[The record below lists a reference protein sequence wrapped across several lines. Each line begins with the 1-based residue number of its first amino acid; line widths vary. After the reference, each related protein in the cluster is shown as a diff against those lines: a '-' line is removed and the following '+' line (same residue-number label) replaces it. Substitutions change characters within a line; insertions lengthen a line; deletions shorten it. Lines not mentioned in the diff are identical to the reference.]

1 MDSAWSRVGSA
12 ASTSTWLAGYSS
24 PPTETTFGCSLSL
37 PLANSLIRRPAAPG
51 SSVENA
57 YSRGPTSLSLTH
69 SYSVPSMAR
78 TASVF
83 LTTFKKTP
91 SSRAFLRMAV
101 ICATVV
107 PAYSAA
113 TRECALAATSASSA
127 TTSCFWDR
135 LRAIHSSLI
144 DSARDSCRL
153 RSWTASGPWTPGTRR
168 SRVGGLCPLAVRE
181 RTRQLP
187 EGGTIY
193 AGRSTRIRLSGPA
206 ATTAIPCQH
215 ELHARRRCA
224 LTAPAVFDG
233 CRHGSTRGDRPQ
245 RRARFRARR

>member
-1 MDSAWSRVGSA
+1 
-12 ASTSTWLAGYSS
+12 
-24 PPTETTFGCSLSL
+24 
-37 PLANSLIRRPAAPG
+37 LANSLIRRPAAPG

-57 YSRGPTSLSLTH
+57 YSRGPTSSFLTH

-78 TASVF
+78 AASVF
-83 LTTFKKTP
+83 LTTFKYTP

-127 TTSCFWDR
+127 TTCCFWDR
-135 LRAIHSSLI
+135 LRAIHASLI

-168 SRVGGLCPLAVRE
+168 SRVGGLSGWRSVNA
-181 RTRQLP
+181 P
-187 EGGTIY
+187 EHFHRGGTIC
-193 AGRSTRIRLSGPA
+193 AGGPRRVRLSDPA
-206 ATTAIPCQH
+206 CHDGVSLPARAPCPSS
-215 ELHARRRCA
+215 L
-224 LTAPAVFDG
+224 
-233 CRHGSTRGDRPQ
+233 
-245 RRARFRARR
+245 